1 MLGLL
6 WDGVPSD
13 ATKNFSRLSCRS
25 LSKVFSTNLW
35 LGMLGLSAVVLTYI
49 HHSGCQYHDLSTQSR
64 ICLPGNTIC
73 TLLTGR
79 EHHYART
86 IMRVTS
92 SIRVAWD
99 ISRFECVQGSSFLP
113 NRYLMP
119 GQARSRSDTSAE
131 VETSSAASANNKN
144 KVDGGGGMSLIF
156 SRRGGGIES
165 SGM

>member
-49 HHSGCQYHDLSTQSR
+49 HHDLSTQSR
-64 ICLPGNTIC
+64 ICLPGNTIR

-86 IMRVTS
+86 IMRVTH

-113 NRYLMP
+113 NKYLMP
-119 GQARSRSDTSAE
+119 GQACSRSDTSAE
-131 VETSSAASANNKN
+131 VETSSAASAKNKN

-165 SGM
+165 PGM